1 MTKKNPLKPIF
12 LTSVLLLQ
20 IFLTNT
26 KTDIS
31 NAAEMKF
38 FVDFKKVV
46 FNICSYENSADYDLN
61 QNNKIDVFD
70 LIRYKKTMYNLSG
83 DTETDTTSA
92 PQPTTTEPVTTT
104 ATTTSVPET
113 TTVTTTT
120 PEPTTTTVTT
130 TTTPAPTT
138 TTVTTTTTPVPTTT
152 VTTTTTPVPTTTTVT
167 TTKAPPPVT
176 AMPDRKIISN
186 MRSLIQSP
194 ELPTGCEA
202 TALTIAINWYGY
214 DVDKVTIATKFMPQ
228 MKVYYSNGRLIGPDF
243 ITTFAGDPRTNGLS
257 YGCYIPCLMTTADS
271 YFASVGS
278 SYRTKNLTGTDLN
291 DLFPY
296 IAKGTPVVVIST
308 PELRTPVT
316 GDSWYTPDGRRVT
329 WQRGHHAMVIMGYD
343 LRRNTVYCADPM
355 MLRGI
360 VEYNLDEFKRIYN
373 MKGKNAMII
382 DTGSVTVPTATA
394 AVGDRI
400 KYTGYIHPASEPCT
414 DEAYVSE
421 VYTVTFI
428 HTDPSLPYPV
438 CVGNI
443 GWVGYEALLTNIPTY
458 ANAPSGIVSNGT
470 YNLRNK
476 QSSKYLNV
484 DYGIDRDGTNIYQ
497 WTKDGSVEQRFRLE
511 NNGSSY
517 KIYAMCSSSGT
528 NRLVTAA
535 SVASGANVHLYSP
548 GNASTQEWI
557 FQSLGN
563 SEYTIALK
571 SNPSLV
577 LTVNGNSNGSA
588 SGQEGNV
595 YISNY
600 TPGANSQIW
609 YVG

>member
-1 MTKKNPLKPIF
+1 MNKKILLKPLLFTAF
-12 LTSVLLLQ
+12 LSVPLLL
-20 IFLTNT
+20 TNI
-26 KTDIS
+26 KSDIS
-31 NAAEMKF
+31 SAAETRSIF
-38 FVDFKKVV
+38 DFKSLL
-46 FNICSYENSADYDLN
+46 FNISTCEDTACYDLN
-61 QNNKIDVFD
+61 QNNTVDVFD
-70 LIRYKKTMYNLSG
+70 FMRYKREAYNLSG
-83 DTETDTTSA
+83 
-92 PQPTTTEPVTTT
+92 TTTEPTTT
-104 ATTTSVPET
+104 NHEPTTTTPTPTTTPEPTNTTVTIMTTPEPT
-113 TTVTTTT
+113 TTVTTTTT

-130 TTTPAPTT
+130 TTTPEPTT
-138 TTVTTTTTPVPTTT
+138 TTVTTTTTPTPTTT
-152 VTTTTTPVPTTTTVT
+152 PPPAQTQAP
-167 TTKAPPPVT
+167 PPPVT

-186 MRSLIQSP
+186 MRSILQSP

-202 TALTIAINWYGY
+202 TGLTIAINWYGY

-228 MKVYYSNGRLIGPDF
+228 MKFHYSNGRLIGADF
-243 ITTFAGDPRTNGLS
+243 ITTFAGDPRSNDLS
-257 YGCYIPCLMTTADS
+257 YGCYIPCLMTTANS

-278 SYRTKNLTGTDLN
+278 SYRTTNLTGTELT

-329 WQRGHHAMVIMGYD
+329 WQRGHHCMVLMGYD
-343 LRRNTVYCADPM
+343 LRKNTVYCADPM
-355 MLRGI
+355 MIRGI
-360 VEYNLDEFKRIYN
+360 VEYNLDEFRRIYN

-382 DTGSVTVPTATA
+382 DTGSITVPTATA

-400 KYTGYIHPASEPCT
+400 KYTGYIHSASEPCA
-414 DEAYVSE
+414 DGPYVSE
-421 VYTVTFI
+421 VYTVTHI

-443 GWVGYEALLTNIPTY
+443 GWVSRDALKTNIPTY
-458 ANAPSGIVSNGT
+458 GNAPSGIVNNGI

-484 DYGIDRDGTNIYQ
+484 DYGIDTNGTNIYQ

-517 KIYAMCSSSGT
+517 KLYAMCSSSGT

-535 SVASGANVHLYSP
+535 AVSSGANVHLYSP
-548 GNASTQEWI
+548 GLDSTQEWV
-557 FQSLGN
+557 FNSLGN

-577 LTVNGNSNGSA
+577 LTAYGNSNGSS
-588 SGQEGNV
+588 SGQMGNV
-595 YISNY
+595 YVENY
-600 TPGANSQIW
+600 NPGASSQIW
-609 YVG
+609 YIR